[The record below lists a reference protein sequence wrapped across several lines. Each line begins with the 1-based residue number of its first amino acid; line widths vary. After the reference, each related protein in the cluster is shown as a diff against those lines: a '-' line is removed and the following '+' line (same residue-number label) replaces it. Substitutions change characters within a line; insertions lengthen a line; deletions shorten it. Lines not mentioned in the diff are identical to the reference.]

1 MMESCTHDYSQVNDK
16 TQVEGKN
23 EMCTCRGFR
32 CVPTGIRRFF
42 LFKEVHA
49 FFQVS
54 GSTWIWSGSILY
66 MCNSFADHVHMEFGH
81 ICEHWKSVAFC
92 KEVHAFV

>member
-42 LFKEVHA
+42 LFKEVQS
-49 FFQVS
+49 FFGVS
-54 GSTWIWSGSILY
+54 RSTWICSGSLLY
-66 MCNSFADHVHMEFGH
+66 MCTAFAYDVHMEFGH
-81 ICEHWKSVAFC
+81 IREHWKRVVFL
-92 KEVHAFV
+92 